1 MDFTRVPVENIYYLL
16 SYAWNKLEEAQRIP
30 VDQCDEDDCA
40 SLFARVLSGGV
51 RQLIRQGL
59 DRGYVL
65 HKDSLNRIRG
75 KIDFPQSLSPIF
87 MKIPQLVC
95 EYDEFDYNILHN
107 QVLKTTIRRMV
118 GCANLEES
126 LQDELRSLYRR
137 LDGIQEIALTKRHF
151 GLVKLHRNNLFYAFL
166 MQVCELIFDN
176 LVPSEQEGRYE
187 FRDFRRD
194 HRQMAAL
201 FESFVYQFYAL
212 EQNVFQVTSERIRWD
227 VSKRET
233 EASMAVLPEM
243 RTDIT
248 LTSPKRK
255 IIIDTKFYFSTL
267 QSHHSKETVHSSNLY
282 QLFAYLMNTE
292 NLPGTANQNCE
303 GILLYPVTSREH
315 SYEWTI
321 KGHRISVK
329 TINLNQSCLQIHTDL
344 MSILF

>member
-16 SYAWNKLEEAQRIP
+16 SYAWNKLEEAQR
-30 VDQCDEDDCA
+30 VSVNQCEKDDCV
-40 SLFARVLSGGV
+40 SFFARVLSGGV

-65 HKDSLNRIRG
+65 QNDTLSRIRG
-75 KIDFPQSLSPIF
+75 KIDFPQSLCPIF
-87 MKIPQLVC
+87 MRIPQLVC

-107 QVLKTTIRRMV
+107 QILKTTIRNLI
-118 GCANLEES
+118 GCANIEES
-126 LQDELRSLYRR
+126 MQDELRSLYRR
-137 LDGIQEIALTKRHF
+137 MDGILEIPLTKRHF

-176 LVPSEQEGRYE
+176 LVPTEQEGRYE
-187 FRDFRRD
+187 FRDFRRN
-194 HRQMAAL
+194 HRQMAAM
-201 FESFVYQFYAL
+201 FETFVYQFYTL
-212 EQNVFQVTSERIRWD
+212 EQSLFQVTSEKIKWD
-227 VSKRET
+227 VSGWET
-233 EASMAVLPEM
+233 EASMAVMPEM

-248 LTSPKRK
+248 LTSSKRK

-267 QSHHSKETVHSSNLY
+267 QSHHSKDTVHSSNLY

-303 GILLYPVTSREH
+303 GILLYPVTSQAH

-321 KGHRISVK
+321 KGHRISVR
-329 TINLNQSCLQIHTDL
+329 TINLDQPWFKIHMDL
-344 MSILF
+344 INILS